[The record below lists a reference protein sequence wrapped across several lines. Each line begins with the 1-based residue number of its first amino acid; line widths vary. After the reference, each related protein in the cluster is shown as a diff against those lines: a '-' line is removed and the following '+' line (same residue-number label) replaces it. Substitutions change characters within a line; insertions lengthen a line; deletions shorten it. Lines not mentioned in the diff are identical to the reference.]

1 MVLFLKPQSGCCL
14 SQGFLITCPDLV
26 MAGTVG
32 LSCIFMLMLAL
43 EKGWYQVAV
52 TKVMTGIGIS
62 VVGVPVGILAYFF
75 FFGAEYQKMPY
86 PGDVYS

>member
-1 MVLFLKPQSGCCL
+1 M
-14 SQGFLITCPDLV
+14 
-26 MAGTVG
+26 
-32 LSCIFMLMLAL
+32 AL

-75 FFGAEYQKMPY
+75 FFGAEYQKRSCNYVRGILCGLPEKVT
-86 PGDVYS
+86 GDRS

>member
-1 MVLFLKPQSGCCL
+1 
-14 SQGFLITCPDLV
+14 

-52 TKVMTGIGIS
+52 RKVMAGLGITDSRNSGGDISILFLLWCGIS
-62 VVGVPVGILAYFF
+62 ENA
-75 FFGAEYQKMPY
+75 Y
-86 PGDVYS
+86 PGDVCSWIKRQEG

>member
-1 MVLFLKPQSGCCL
+1 
-14 SQGFLITCPDLV
+14 

-32 LSCIFMLMLAL
+32 LSCVFMLMLAL

-75 FFGAEYQKMPY
+75 LHAGISEKPY
-86 PGDVYS
+86 PGDVCSE